1 MLRFKEFIAE
11 EGEVHLDVDPKLALS
26 NLDKAN
32 DDLDKVT
39 DATFRNSAVF
49 INAVRGTLERYGILL
64 PAFSNMQQLSMEG
77 ETVYA
82 LGDSGMHVYMV
93 HNLNNE
99 GAVEGYATIVNKS
112 DLDDLLRLKGEP
124 DESIPD
130 APDSNPGKLPW
141 YPKARRDDDSGNDN
155 EYA

>member
-1 MLRFKEFIAE
+1 MLRFKEFINE
-11 EGEVHLDVDPKLALS
+11 ETEVQLDIDPKLALS

-39 DATFRNSAVF
+39 DTTYRNSATFV
-49 INAVRGTLERYGILL
+49 NAVRGTLERFGILL
-64 PAFSNMQQLSMEG
+64 PAESSMAQLSMEG
-77 ETVYA
+77 EWVYA
-82 LGDSGMHVYMV
+82 LGESGMYVYMV

-99 GAVEGYATIVNKS
+99 GAVEGYATIVNES
-112 DLDDLLRLKGEP
+112 DLNDLLALKGES
-124 DESIPD
+124 DESIPE
-130 APDSNPGKLPW
+130 PDSNPGKLPW